1 MSLFIYQKKKFTNKI
16 MKVNVKVMIN
26 LTLNNRYAKIQLNKR
41 RDNIEKQLQ
50 LYALRKEYC

>member
-1 MSLFIYQKKKFTNKI
+1 MT
-16 MKVNVKVMIN
+16 VNVKFMIN

-41 RDNIEKQLQ
+41 RYNIENQLQ